1 MDKTFKTP
9 LRTRIAPSP
18 TGEPHIGT
26 AYIALLNFYF
36 ARINNGKVIL
46 RIEDT
51 DRLRSKSKF
60 EKKILE
66 LLHWLGIQW
75 DEGPDIGG
83 NFGPYRQ
90 SERNSIYNK
99 YVEKLINSGKVFK
112 CYRTSEEL
120 EKLRKG
126 KFDKA
131 LKEKDLQLD
140 YKELKLRKKNN
151 WPYVIRLKVPKEGIC
166 VFYDVLRGSIKMNW
180 DQVDSQILIKSDG
193 TPTYHLANVVD
204 DYLMGITNVIRGEEW
219 INSTP
224 KHKLIYEYLG
234 WPTPEFC
241 HLPLLRNPD
250 RSKLSKR
257 KQNNSIEYY
266 RKMGYLPQTI
276 INYLGSIGGIKNT
289 KFSIEDMQSK
299 FDIKSISLGGPIF
312 DLDKLT
318 WLNGIYIRSMEDKKL
333 IKVMY
338 EWAKDYIYKIL
349 PSIKPRIKILTDIIP
364 LSEHFFSGLPKL
376 KAEDFKVIALKNTMQ
391 IKVLKFLWLQLEYI
405 EKWDKATILYKVKQ
419 LSNHFKIKMKTIL
432 APIFIAI
439 NGRLISTSV
448 IDTIVIIG
456 KDITIIRIKQAINI
470 LGGITLEQENK
481 IIKEYQ
487 NKYANS
493 LR

>member
-1 MDKTFKTP
+1 MKNI
-9 LRTRIAPSP
+9 RTRIAPSP
-18 TGEPHIGT
+18 TGDPHIGT
-26 AYIALLNFYF
+26 AYIALLNFCF
-36 ARINNGKVIL
+36 ARTNNGKVIL
-46 RIEDT
+46 RLEDT
-51 DRLRSKSKF
+51 DRLRSKRKF

-66 LLHWLGIQW
+66 SLDWLGLKW

-83 NFGPYRQ
+83 KFGPYRQ
-90 SERNSIYNK
+90 SERNEIYKK

-112 CYRTSEEL
+112 CYRTSKEL
-120 EKLRKG
+120 EKIRKC

-140 YKELKLRKKNN
+140 YKELKFRKKYK
-151 WPYVIRLKVPKEGIC
+151 WPYVIRLKVPNEGIC
-166 VFYDVLRGSIKMNW
+166 VFYDVLRGKIKMDW
-180 DQVDSQILIKSDG
+180 AQVDSQILIKSDG
-193 TPTYHLANVVD
+193 SPTYHLANVVD
-204 DYLMGITNVIRGEEW
+204 DYLMGITNIIRGEEW

-234 WPTPEFC
+234 WKFPEVC
-241 HLPLLRNPD
+241 HLPLLRNTD

-276 INYLGSIGGIKNT
+276 RNYLGSIAGIKNSI
-289 KFSIEDMQSK
+289 KENFSIED
-299 FDIKSISLGGPIF
+299 IKVDLKAISLGGPIF

-318 WLNGIYIRSMEDKKL
+318 WLNGIYIRSMEDKTL

-338 EWAKDYIYKIL
+338 EWAKDSIYKIF

-364 LSEHFFSGLPKL
+364 LAEHLFSGLPNL
-376 KAEDFKVIALKNTMQ
+376 KTEDFKVISLKTALQ
-391 IKVLKFLWLQLEYI
+391 IKVLKVLWLQLEYI
-405 EKWDKATILYKVKQ
+405 EKWDKVTILYKVKQ

-448 IDTIVIIG
+448 IETLGIIG
-456 KDITIIRIKQAINI
+456 KDITRIRLKHAINI
-470 LGGITLEQENK
+470 LGGITLEQEKK
-481 IIKEYQ
+481 IIKEYY
-487 NKYANS
+487 KKICK
-493 LR
+493 

>member
-1 MDKTFKTP
+1 MQNI
-9 LRTRIAPSP
+9 RTRIAPSP

-36 ARINNGKVIL
+36 ARINNGKLIL

-112 CYRTSEEL
+112 CYRTCEEL
-120 EKLRKG
+120 YKLRKL

-140 YKELKLRKKNN
+140 YKELKFRKKNN
-151 WPYVIRLKVPKEGIC
+151 WPYVIRLKVPNEGIC

-204 DYLMGITNVIRGEEW
+204 DYLMGITNVIRGEDW

-234 WPTPEFC
+234 WKIPNFC

-276 INYLGSIGGIKNT
+276 IKYLGSIGGI
-289 KFSIEDMQSK
+289 SIENMQSK

-318 WLNGIYIRSMEDKKL
+318 WLNGIYIRSMEDKTL

-338 EWAKDYIYKIL
+338 EWSKDYIYKIL

-364 LSEHFFSGLPKL
+364 LSEHFFSVLPKL

-419 LSNHFKIKMKTIL
+419 LSNHFKIKMKTII

-456 KDITIIRIKQAINI
+456 KDITRIRIKQAINI
-470 LGGITLEQENK
+470 LGGIEDKVSN
-481 IIKEYQ
+481 
-487 NKYANS
+487 
-493 LR
+493 

>member
-1 MDKTFKTP
+1 MKNI
-9 LRTRIAPSP
+9 RTRFAPSP
-18 TGEPHIGT
+18 TGFPHIGT

-36 ARINNGKVIL
+36 ARINNGKLIL

-51 DRLRSKSKF
+51 DRMRSKSKF
-60 EKKILE
+60 EKKILD

-75 DEGPDIGG
+75 NEGPDIGG
-83 NFGPYRQ
+83 KFGPYRQ
-90 SERNSIYNK
+90 SERQYIYNK
-99 YVEKLINSGKVFK
+99 YVEKLIKSGKVFK

-120 EKLRKG
+120 EKLRKC
-126 KFDKA
+126 KVDKA

-140 YKELKLRKKNN
+140 YKELKFRKKNN
-151 WPYVIRLKVPKEGIC
+151 WPYAIRLKVPKKGKC

-224 KHKLIYEYLG
+224 KHKLIYEFLG
-234 WPTPEFC
+234 WKTPNFC

-276 INYLGSIGGIKNT
+276 IKYLGSLGGVKTT
-289 KFSIEDMQSK
+289 KFPFINKKTMKAK
-299 FDIKSISLGGPIF
+299 FDIKSIYLGGPIF

-318 WLNGIYIRSMEDKKL
+318 WLNGIYIRSMKNESL
-333 IKVMY
+333 IKIMY
-338 EWAKDYIYKIL
+338 EWVKDYIHKIL
-349 PSIKPRIKILTDIIP
+349 PSIKPRIKILTDIISI
-364 LSEHFFSGLPKL
+364 SEQFFSGLPKL
-376 KAEDFKVIALKNTMQ
+376 KAEDFEVIGLKITMQ

-419 LSNHFKIKMKTIL
+419 LSNHFKIKMKTII

-448 IDTIVIIG
+448 INTIAIIG
-456 KDITIIRIKQAINI
+456 KDLTRVRLKQAINI
-470 LGGITLEQENK
+470 LGGLLNTRTRTRTGTGKEN
-481 IIKEYQ
+481 
-487 NKYANS
+487 NK
-493 LR
+493 

>member
-1 MDKTFKTP
+1 MQNI
-9 LRTRIAPSP
+9 RTRIAPSP

-36 ARINNGKVIL
+36 ARINNGKLIL

-60 EKKILE
+60 EKQILE

-83 NFGPYRQ
+83 KFGPYRQ

-112 CYRTSEEL
+112 CYRTCEEL
-120 EKLRKG
+120 YKLRKF
-126 KFDKA
+126 KVDKA

-140 YKELKLRKKNN
+140 YKELKFRKKNN
-151 WPYVIRLKVPKEGIC
+151 WPYVIRLKVPNEGIC

-204 DYLMGITNVIRGEEW
+204 DYLMGINNVIRGEEW

-234 WPTPEFC
+234 WKIPEFC

-276 INYLGSIGGIKNT
+276 IKYLGSIGGS
-289 KFSIEDMQSK
+289 SIEK

-318 WLNGIYIRSMEDKKL
+318 WLNGIYIRSMEDKTL

-338 EWAKDYIYKIL
+338 EWSKDYIYKIL

-391 IKVLKFLWLQLEYI
+391 IKVLKFLGLQLEYI

-419 LSNHFKIKMKTIL
+419 LSNHFKIKMKTII

-456 KDITIIRIKQAINI
+456 KDITRIRIKQAINI
-470 LGGITLEQENK
+470 LGGR
-481 IIKEYQ
+481 YQ
-487 NKYANS
+487 NKLNKVS
-493 LR
+493 KKICK

>member
-1 MDKTFKTP
+1 MQNI
-9 LRTRIAPSP
+9 RTRIAPSP
-18 TGEPHIGT
+18 TGAPHIGT

-36 ARINNGKVIL
+36 ARINNGKLIL

-66 LLHWLGIQW
+66 MLHWLGIQW

-83 NFGPYRQ
+83 NNGPYRQ
-90 SERNSIYNK
+90 SERNSIYIK

-120 EKLRKG
+120 EKLRKV
-126 KFDKA
+126 DKA

-140 YKELKLRKKNN
+140 YNELKFRKKNN
-151 WPYVIRLKVPKEGIC
+151 WPYVIRLKVPTAGIC

-180 DQVDSQILIKSDG
+180 DQIDSQILIKSDG

-234 WPTPEFC
+234 WKMPTFC

-276 INYLGSIGGIKNT
+276 IKYLGSIGGI
-289 KFSIEDMQSK
+289 EDMK
-299 FDIKSISLGGPIF
+299 VDIKSISLGGPIF

-318 WLNGIYIRSMEDKKL
+318 WLNGIYIRSMEKQTL

-391 IKVLKFLWLQLEYI
+391 IKILKFLWLQLEYI
-405 EKWDKATILYKVKQ
+405 EKWNKATIIYKVKQ

-456 KDITIIRIKQAINI
+456 KDITRVRLKQAINI
-470 LGGITLEQENK
+470 LGGSKGSICK
-481 IIKEYQ
+481 
-487 NKYANS
+487 
-493 LR
+493 